1 MGGFI
6 LTMRERLTFSKKQK
20 RDDVLENYTN
30 MMRILHTLI
39 DFLLIKIYRYVFWI
53 FQRYLDRGARALSL
67 TYHTQ
72 IGE

>member
-1 MGGFI
+1 M
-6 LTMRERLTFSKKQK
+6 
-20 RDDVLENYTN
+20 LENYTN

-39 DFLLIKIYRYVFWI
+39 YFLLIKIYRYVFWI

>member
-30 MMRILHTLI
+30 MERILHTLI
-39 DFLLIKIYRYVFWI
+39 DFLLMKVYRYVF
-53 FQRYLDRGARALSL
+53 
-67 TYHTQ
+67 
-72 IGE
+72 